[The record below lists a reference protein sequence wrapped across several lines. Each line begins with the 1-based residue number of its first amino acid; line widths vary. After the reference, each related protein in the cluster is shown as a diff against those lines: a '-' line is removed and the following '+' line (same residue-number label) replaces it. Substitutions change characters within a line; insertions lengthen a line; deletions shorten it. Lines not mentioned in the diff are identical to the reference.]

1 MTFGTVIEIIVAV
14 LSVFGLYC
22 ISKMLACILAYDKQ
36 IRSSVYIAVEMSEND
51 SEETRELKKMCAR
64 QMSLD
69 TLGHTRYVIL
79 KKDKD

>member
-14 LSVFGLYC
+14 LCVFGVYC
-22 ISKMLACILAYDKQ
+22 ISKMIAYILAYDKE
-36 IRSSVYIAVEMSEND
+36 IRSSVYIAVEISKND
-51 SEETRELKKMCAR
+51 SEEIRELKKLCAR

-69 TLGHTRYVIL
+69 ALGHTRYVIL